1 MIYGKIIKI
10 VVLFVFC
17 TNIFCIRTTKV
28 VIYIKSLEAMYYNHI
43 SEDDMKVS
51 YDKKNEISDL
61 IFIQK
66 LNNILK
72 DSLQFKIS
80 KAMKKLDNRVLVEIY
95 DNDKIQKA
103 LFLDKW
109 GYFSLNSKIYQPD
122 SNLIKL
128 LESKINNLKFK

>member
-1 MIYGKIIKI
+1 
-10 VVLFVFC
+10 
-17 TNIFCIRTTKV
+17 
-28 VIYIKSLEAMYYNHI
+28 MYYNHI